1 MKTTGS
7 SIIANITNVMTVV
20 LRWLL
25 PMVDLHRLFAAIS
38 AAPPKMHI
46 LNRLLPRILPITRS
60 GCLTKSTAEI
70 EVKSSGRL
78 VTAARITPP
87 MNAPDRS
94 VFLSIRST

>member
-1 MKTTGS
+1 MNTTGR
-7 SIIANITNVMTVV
+7 SIIENIINVMTVV

-25 PMVDLHRLFAAIS
+25 PIVDLQRLFAAIS
-38 AAPPKMHI
+38 AAPPKIHI
-46 LNRLLPRILPITRS
+46 LNRLLPKMLPITRS
-60 GCLTKSTAEI
+60 GCFTKSTAEI

-94 VFLSIRST
+94 VFLSMRST